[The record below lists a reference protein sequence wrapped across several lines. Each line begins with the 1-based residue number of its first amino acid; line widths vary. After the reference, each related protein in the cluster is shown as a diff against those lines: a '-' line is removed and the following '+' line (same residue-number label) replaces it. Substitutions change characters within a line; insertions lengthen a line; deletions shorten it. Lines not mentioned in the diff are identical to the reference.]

1 MNSSLTPFFKPQG
14 VAILGASSKPN
25 KLSYGILEN
34 LLKYNYQGGVYPVN
48 PNADEILGV
57 KVFPEL
63 ARVPDP
69 VDLAVIVLPVGKI
82 LDTMQECADLGIKA
96 VIIITGGF
104 REVGGEGA
112 EIERKTLAF
121 AREHGIRVVGPNCV
135 GTMDMRSGLNATFI
149 KGMPRPGPI
158 AFISQSGAVCGGV
171 VDLILESEIGFSH
184 FASLGNEMD
193 VSEADMLAYFGDDPD
208 VGVIAVYLEGVQ
220 DGARFIEEA
229 RRVSRVKPIVM
240 LKAGRNNAGA
250 RAVSSHT
257 GSLAGSYAAYQA
269 VFKQTGVIEVETLAE
284 LFNVA
289 WALGTQNLPAGKQV
303 AITTNAGG
311 AAALLADNLSAN
323 GAELAELTM
332 ETQAELRSK
341 LNPSAQTANPV
352 DMLGGAEPEDYLWS
366 LEQMMRDQNVDVLA
380 PVLVPQAL
388 VDPLG
393 VAQAWAQAAAQTRKT
408 MLTCLMGEHS
418 VREARAFLNRSGVPV
433 YQYPDQLGP
442 VLRAMN
448 AYGDFLR
455 KPDYE
460 PVGAK
465 NAKKNAVHELLGVN
479 AGKLS
484 LGEFETRGMLEAYGI
499 TNVPGALAENALQ
512 AAAIASELG
521 FPVALKIVA
530 EGVLHKSDAG
540 GIMLNLEDKQS
551 VREGFELLL
560 SRIRAQFPQAD
571 IAGAMVESM
580 APQGVEVIVG
590 MRRDPT
596 FGPMMM
602 FGMGGTLV
610 EQLKDISF
618 RIAPLS
624 EEDIAEMIDAT
635 IAGKLLKGVRGSP
648 RADTEAVQSVIA
660 SLSQL
665 ALDFPEIEE
674 IEINPLVVYPQG
686 ALALDSRAV
695 LREALPPHAN
705 SFSLRS

>member
-34 LLKYNYQGGVYPVN
+34 LLKYNYQGGIYPVN
-48 PNADEILGV
+48 PNAQEILGV
-57 KVFPEL
+57 KVYPEL
-63 ARVPDP
+63 AQVPDP
-69 VDLAVIVLPVGKI
+69 VDLAVIVLPVGMT
-82 LDTMQECADLGIKA
+82 LDTMQACAQRGIKA

-121 AREHGIRVVGPNCV
+121 ARKHGMRVIGPNCV
-135 GTMDMRSGLNATFI
+135 GTMDMRSGLNTTFI
-149 KGMPRPGPI
+149 KGMPPRGPI

-171 VDLILESEIGFSH
+171 VDLILESEVGFSH

-208 VGVIAVYLEGVQ
+208 VKVIAVYLEGVQ
-220 DGARFIEEA
+220 NGARFIEEA
-229 RRVSRVKPIVM
+229 RRVSRIKPIVM

-269 VFKQTGVIEVETLAE
+269 VFSQTGVLEVETLAE

-289 WALGTQNLPAGKQV
+289 WALGTQKLPEGKRV
-303 AITTNAGG
+303 AIATNAGG

-323 GAELAELTM
+323 GAELAELSAD
-332 ETQAELRSK
+332 TQTRLRSK
-341 LNPSAQTANPV
+341 LNPSAQVANPV
-352 DMLGGAEPEDYLWS
+352 DILGGAEPADYLWS
-366 LEQMMRDQNVDVLA
+366 LEQMMRDENVDVLA

-393 VAQAWAQAAAQTRKT
+393 VAQAWAQAAGQTDKT
-408 MLTCLMGEHS
+408 MLTCLMGERS
-418 VREARAFLNRSGVPV
+418 VRAARAFLNRTGVPV
-433 YQYPDQLGP
+433 YQFPDQVGP
-442 VLRAMN
+442 VLRAMR
-448 AYGDFLR
+448 AYGEYLR
-455 KPDYE
+455 KPIYKPVE
-460 PVGAK
+460 PKKADK
-465 NAKKNAVHELLGVN
+465 NVVCTILKTNT
-479 AGKLS
+479 GKAA
-484 LGEFETRGMLEAYGI
+484 LGEFETRDLLEAYGI
-499 TNVPGALAENALQ
+499 PNVPGGLAENAQQ
-512 AAAIASELG
+512 AVEIAEKVG

-540 GIMLNLEDKQS
+540 GIILNLGDKVS
-551 VREGFELLL
+551 VSAGFKQLL
-560 SRIRAQFPQAD
+560 SRIREQFPEAS
-571 IAGAMVESM
+571 ITGAMVEKM
-580 APQGVEVIVG
+580 APKGLEVIVG

-618 RIAPLS
+618 RVAPLS
-624 EEDIAEMIDAT
+624 AEDINEMVDST
-635 IAGKLLKGVRGSP
+635 IAGKLLKGVRGSTL
-648 RADTEAVQSVIA
+648 ADIEAVQAVIA
-660 SLSQL
+660 ALSQL

-686 ALALDSRAV
+686 QGALALDSRTV
-695 LREALPPHAN
+695 LRQA
-705 SFSLRS
+705 

>member
-34 LLKYNYQGGVYPVN
+34 LLKYNYQGGIYPVN
-48 PNADEILGV
+48 PNAQEILGV
-57 KVFPEL
+57 KVYPEL
-63 ARVPDP
+63 AQVPDP
-69 VDLAVIVLPVGKI
+69 VDLAVIVLPVGMT
-82 LDTMQECADLGIKA
+82 LDTMQACAQRGIKA

-121 AREHGIRVVGPNCV
+121 AREHGMRVIGPNCV
-135 GTMDMRSGLNATFI
+135 GTMDMRSGLNTTFI
-149 KGMPRPGPI
+149 KGMPPRGPI

-171 VDLILESEIGFSH
+171 VDLILESEVGFSH

-208 VGVIAVYLEGVQ
+208 VKVIAVYLEGVQ
-220 DGARFIEEA
+220 NGARFIEEA
-229 RRVSRVKPIVM
+229 RRVSRIKPIVM

-269 VFKQTGVIEVETLAE
+269 VFSQTGVLEVETLAE

-289 WALGTQNLPAGKQV
+289 WALGTQKLPEGKRV
-303 AITTNAGG
+303 AIATNAGG

-323 GAELAELTM
+323 GAELAELSAD
-332 ETQAELRSK
+332 TQTRLRSK
-341 LNPSAQTANPV
+341 LNPSAQVANPV
-352 DMLGGAEPEDYLWS
+352 DMLGGAEPADYLWC
-366 LEQMMRDQNVDVLA
+366 LEQMMRDENVDVLA

-393 VAQAWAQAAAQTRKT
+393 VAQAWAQAAGQTDKT
-408 MLTCLMGEHS
+408 MLTCLMGERS
-418 VREARAFLNRSGVPV
+418 VRAARAFLNRTGVPV
-433 YQYPDQLGP
+433 YQFPDQVGP
-442 VLRAMN
+442 VLRAMR
-448 AYGDFLR
+448 AYGEYLR
-455 KPDYE
+455 KPIYKPVE
-460 PVGAK
+460 PKKADK
-465 NAKKNAVHELLGVN
+465 NVVCTILKTNT
-479 AGKLS
+479 GKAA
-484 LGEFETRGMLEAYGI
+484 LGEFETRDLLEAYGI
-499 TNVPGALAENALQ
+499 PNVPGGLAENAQQ
-512 AAAIASELG
+512 AVEIAENVG

-540 GIMLNLEDKQS
+540 GIILNLGDKVS
-551 VREGFELLL
+551 VSAGFKQLL
-560 SRIRAQFPQAD
+560 SRIRAQFPEAS
-571 IAGAMVESM
+571 INGAMVEKM
-580 APQGVEVIVG
+580 APKGLEVIVG

-618 RIAPLS
+618 RVAPLS
-624 EEDIAEMIDAT
+624 AEDINEMVDST
-635 IAGKLLKGVRGSP
+635 IAGKLLKGVRGSTL
-648 RADTEAVQSVIA
+648 ADIEAVQAVIA
-660 SLSQL
+660 ALSQL

-686 ALALDSRAV
+686 QGALALDSRTV
-695 LREALPPHAN
+695 LRQA
-705 SFSLRS
+705 

>member
-34 LLKYNYQGGVYPVN
+34 LLKYNYQGGIYPVN
-48 PNADEILGV
+48 PNAQEILGV
-57 KVFPEL
+57 KVYPEL
-63 ARVPDP
+63 AQVPDP
-69 VDLAVIVLPVGKI
+69 VDLAVIVLPVGMT
-82 LDTMQECADLGIKA
+82 LDTMQACAQRGIKA

-121 AREHGIRVVGPNCV
+121 ARKHGMRVIGPNCV
-135 GTMDMRSGLNATFI
+135 GTMDMRSGLNTTFI
-149 KGMPRPGPI
+149 KGMPPRGPI

-171 VDLILESEIGFSH
+171 VDLILESEVGFSH

-208 VGVIAVYLEGVQ
+208 VKVIAVYLEGVQ
-220 DGARFIEEA
+220 NGARFIEEA
-229 RRVSRVKPIVM
+229 RRVSRIKPIVM

-269 VFKQTGVIEVETLAE
+269 VFSQTGVLEVETLAE

-289 WALGTQNLPAGKQV
+289 WALGTQKLPEGKRV
-303 AITTNAGG
+303 AIATNAGG

-323 GAELAELTM
+323 GAELAELSAD
-332 ETQAELRSK
+332 TQTRLRSK
-341 LNPSAQTANPV
+341 LNPSAQVANPV
-352 DMLGGAEPEDYLWS
+352 DILGGAEPADYLWS
-366 LEQMMRDQNVDVLA
+366 LEQMMRDENVDVLA

-393 VAQAWAQAAAQTRKT
+393 VAQAWAQAAGQTDKT
-408 MLTCLMGEHS
+408 MLTCLMGERS
-418 VREARAFLNRSGVPV
+418 VREARAFLNRTGVPV
-433 YQYPDQLGP
+433 YQFPDQVGP
-442 VLRAMN
+442 VLRAMR
-448 AYGDFLR
+448 AYGEYLR
-455 KPDYE
+455 KPIYKPVE
-460 PVGAK
+460 P
-465 NAKKNAVHELLGVN
+465 KKADENVVCTILKTN
-479 AGKLS
+479 TGKAA
-484 LGEFETRGMLEAYGI
+484 LGEFETRDLLEAYGI
-499 TNVPGALAENALQ
+499 PNVPGGLAENAQQ
-512 AAAIASELG
+512 AVEIAEKVG

-540 GIMLNLEDKQS
+540 GIMLNLGDKVS
-551 VREGFELLL
+551 VSAGFKQLL
-560 SRIRAQFPQAD
+560 SRIREQFPEAS
-571 IAGAMVESM
+571 ITGAMVEKM
-580 APQGVEVIVG
+580 APKGLEVIVG

-618 RIAPLS
+618 RVAPLS
-624 EEDIAEMIDAT
+624 EEDINEMVDST
-635 IAGKLLKGVRGSP
+635 IAGKLLKGVRGSTL
-648 RADTEAVQSVIA
+648 ADIEAVQAVIA
-660 SLSQL
+660 ALSQL

-686 ALALDSRAV
+686 QGALALDSRTV
-695 LREALPPHAN
+695 LRQA
-705 SFSLRS
+705 

>member
-34 LLKYNYQGGVYPVN
+34 LLKYNYQGGIYPVN
-48 PNADEILGV
+48 PNAQEILGV
-57 KVFPEL
+57 KVYPEL
-63 ARVPDP
+63 AQVPDP
-69 VDLAVIVLPVGKI
+69 VDLAVIVLPVGMT
-82 LDTMQECADLGIKA
+82 LDTMQACAQRGIKA

-121 AREHGIRVVGPNCV
+121 ARKHGMRVIGPNCV
-135 GTMDMRSGLNATFI
+135 GTMDMRSGLNTTFI
-149 KGMPRPGPI
+149 KGMPPRGPI

-171 VDLILESEIGFSH
+171 VDLILESEVGFSH

-193 VSEADMLAYFGDDPD
+193 VSDADMIAYFGDDPD
-208 VGVIAVYLEGVQ
+208 VKVIAVYLEGVQ
-220 DGARFIEEA
+220 NGARFIEEA
-229 RRVSRVKPIVM
+229 RRVSRIKPIVM

-269 VFKQTGVIEVETLAE
+269 VFSQTGVLEVETLAE

-289 WALGTQNLPAGKQV
+289 WALGTQKLPEGKRV
-303 AITTNAGG
+303 AIATNAGG

-323 GAELAELTM
+323 GAELAELSVD
-332 ETQAELRSK
+332 TQTRLRSK
-341 LNPSAQTANPV
+341 LNPSAQVANPV
-352 DMLGGAEPEDYLWS
+352 DMLGGAEPADYLWS
-366 LEQMMRDQNVDVLA
+366 LEQMMRDENVDVLA

-393 VAQAWAQAAAQTRKT
+393 VAQAWAQAAGQTDKT
-408 MLTCLMGEHS
+408 MLTCLMGERS
-418 VREARAFLNRSGVPV
+418 VRAARAFLNRTGVPV
-433 YQYPDQLGP
+433 YQFPDQVGP
-442 VLRAMN
+442 VLRAMR
-448 AYGDFLR
+448 AYGEYLR
-455 KPDYE
+455 KPIYKPVE
-460 PVGAK
+460 PKKADK
-465 NAKKNAVHELLGVN
+465 NVVCTILKTNT
-479 AGKLS
+479 GKAA
-484 LGEFETRGMLEAYGI
+484 LGEFETRDLLEAYGI
-499 TNVPGALAENALQ
+499 PNVPGGLAENAQQ
-512 AAAIASELG
+512 AVEIAEKVG

-540 GIMLNLEDKQS
+540 GIILNLGDKVS
-551 VREGFELLL
+551 VSAGFKQLL
-560 SRIRAQFPQAD
+560 SRIRAQFPEAS
-571 IAGAMVESM
+571 ITGAMVEKM
-580 APQGVEVIVG
+580 APKGLEVIVG

-618 RIAPLS
+618 RVAPLS
-624 EEDIAEMIDAT
+624 AEDINEMVDST
-635 IAGKLLKGVRGSP
+635 IAGKLLKGVRGSAL
-648 RADTEAVQSVIA
+648 ADIEAVQAVIA
-660 SLSQL
+660 ALSQL
-665 ALDFPEIEE
+665 SLDFPEIEE

-686 ALALDSRAV
+686 QGALALDSRTV
-695 LREALPPHAN
+695 LRQA
-705 SFSLRS
+705 

>member
-34 LLKYNYQGGVYPVN
+34 LLKYNYQGGIYPVN
-48 PNADEILGV
+48 PNAQEILGV
-57 KVFPEL
+57 KVYPEL
-63 ARVPDP
+63 AQVPDP
-69 VDLAVIVLPVGKI
+69 VDLAVIVLPVGMT
-82 LDTMQECADLGIKA
+82 LDTMQACAQRGIKA

-121 AREHGIRVVGPNCV
+121 ARKHGMRVIGPNCV
-135 GTMDMRSGLNATFI
+135 GTMDMRSGLNTTFI
-149 KGMPRPGPI
+149 KGMPPRGPI

-171 VDLILESEIGFSH
+171 VDLILESEVGFSH

-208 VGVIAVYLEGVQ
+208 VKVIAVYLEGVQ
-220 DGARFIEEA
+220 NGARFIEEA
-229 RRVSRVKPIVM
+229 RRVSRIKPIVM

-269 VFKQTGVIEVETLAE
+269 VFSQTGVLEVETLAE

-289 WALGTQNLPAGKQV
+289 WALGTQKLPEGKRV
-303 AITTNAGG
+303 AIATNAGG

-323 GAELAELTM
+323 GAELAELSAD
-332 ETQAELRSK
+332 TQTRLRSK
-341 LNPSAQTANPV
+341 LNPSAQVANPV
-352 DMLGGAEPEDYLWS
+352 DMLGGAEPADYLWC
-366 LEQMMRDQNVDVLA
+366 LEQMMRDENVDVLA

-393 VAQAWAQAAAQTRKT
+393 VAQAWAQAAGQTDKT
-408 MLTCLMGEHS
+408 MLTCLMGERS
-418 VREARAFLNRSGVPV
+418 VREARAFLNRTGVPV
-433 YQYPDQLGP
+433 YQFPDQVGP
-442 VLRAMN
+442 VLRAMR
-448 AYGDFLR
+448 AYGEYLR
-455 KPDYE
+455 KPINKPVE
-460 PVGAK
+460 PKKADK
-465 NAKKNAVHELLGVN
+465 NVVCTILKTNT
-479 AGKLS
+479 GKAA
-484 LGEFETRGMLEAYGI
+484 LGEFETRDLLEAYGI
-499 TNVPGALAENALQ
+499 PNVPGGLAENAQQ
-512 AAAIASELG
+512 AVEIAEKVG

-540 GIMLNLEDKQS
+540 GIMLNLGDKVS
-551 VREGFELLL
+551 VSAGFKQLL
-560 SRIRAQFPQAD
+560 SRIRAQFPEAS
-571 IAGAMVESM
+571 ITGAMVEKM
-580 APQGVEVIVG
+580 APKGLEVIVG

-618 RIAPLS
+618 RVAPLS
-624 EEDIAEMIDAT
+624 AEDINEMVDST
-635 IAGKLLKGVRGSP
+635 IAGKLLKGVRGSS
-648 RADTEAVQSVIA
+648 RADIEAVQAVIA
-660 SLSQL
+660 ALSQL

-686 ALALDSRAV
+686 QGALALDSRTV
-695 LREALPPHAN
+695 LRQA
-705 SFSLRS
+705 

>member
-34 LLKYNYQGGVYPVN
+34 LLKYNYQGGIYPVN
-48 PNADEILGV
+48 PNAQEILGV
-57 KVFPEL
+57 KVYPEL
-63 ARVPDP
+63 AQVPDP
-69 VDLAVIVLPVGKI
+69 VDLAVIVLPVGMT
-82 LDTMQECADLGIKA
+82 LDTMQACAQRGIKA

-121 AREHGIRVVGPNCV
+121 ARKHGMRVIGPNCV
-135 GTMDMRSGLNATFI
+135 GTMDMRSGLNTTFI
-149 KGMPRPGPI
+149 KGMPPRGPI

-171 VDLILESEIGFSH
+171 VDLILESEVGFSH

-208 VGVIAVYLEGVQ
+208 VKVIAVYLEGVQ
-220 DGARFIEEA
+220 NGARFIEEA
-229 RRVSRVKPIVM
+229 RRVSRIKPIVM

-269 VFKQTGVIEVETLAE
+269 VFSQTGVLEVETLAE

-289 WALGTQNLPAGKQV
+289 WALGTQKLPEGKRV
-303 AITTNAGG
+303 AIATNAGG

-323 GAELAELTM
+323 GAELAELSAD
-332 ETQAELRSK
+332 TQTRLRSK
-341 LNPSAQTANPV
+341 LNPSAQVANPV
-352 DMLGGAEPEDYLWS
+352 DILGGAEPADYLWS
-366 LEQMMRDQNVDVLA
+366 LEQMMRDENVDVLA

-393 VAQAWAQAAAQTRKT
+393 VAQAWAQAAGQTDKT
-408 MLTCLMGEHS
+408 MLTCLMGERS
-418 VREARAFLNRSGVPV
+418 VREARAFLNRTGVPV
-433 YQYPDQLGP
+433 YQFPDQVGP
-442 VLRAMN
+442 VLRAMR
-448 AYGDFLR
+448 AYGEYLR
-455 KPDYE
+455 KPIYKPVE
-460 PVGAK
+460 PKKADK
-465 NAKKNAVHELLGVN
+465 NVVCTILKTNT
-479 AGKLS
+479 GKAA
-484 LGEFETRGMLEAYGI
+484 LGEFETRDLLEAYGI
-499 TNVPGALAENALQ
+499 PNVPGGLAENAQQ
-512 AAAIASELG
+512 AVEIAEKVG

-540 GIMLNLEDKQS
+540 GIILNLGDKVS
-551 VREGFELLL
+551 VSAGFKQLL
-560 SRIRAQFPQAD
+560 SRIREQFPEAS
-571 IAGAMVESM
+571 ITGAMVEKM
-580 APQGVEVIVG
+580 APKGLEVIVG

-618 RIAPLS
+618 RVAPLS
-624 EEDIAEMIDAT
+624 AEDINEMVDST
-635 IAGKLLKGVRGSP
+635 IAGKLLKGVRGSAL
-648 RADTEAVQSVIA
+648 ADIEAVQAVIA
-660 SLSQL
+660 ALSQL

-686 ALALDSRAV
+686 QGALALDSRTV
-695 LREALPPHAN
+695 LRQA
-705 SFSLRS
+705 

>member
-34 LLKYNYQGGVYPVN
+34 LLKYNYQGGIYPVN
-48 PNADEILGV
+48 PNAQEILGV
-57 KVFPEL
+57 KVYPEL
-63 ARVPDP
+63 AQVPDP
-69 VDLAVIVLPVGKI
+69 VDLAVIVLPVGMT
-82 LDTMQECADLGIKA
+82 LDTMQACAQRGIKA

-121 AREHGIRVVGPNCV
+121 ARKHGMRVIGPNCV
-135 GTMDMRSGLNATFI
+135 GTMDMRSGLNTTFI
-149 KGMPRPGPI
+149 KGMPPRGPI

-171 VDLILESEIGFSH
+171 VDLILESEVGFSH

-208 VGVIAVYLEGVQ
+208 VKVIAVYLEGVQ
-220 DGARFIEEA
+220 NGARFIEEA
-229 RRVSRVKPIVM
+229 RRVSRIKPIVM

-269 VFKQTGVIEVETLAE
+269 VFSQTGVLEVETLAE

-289 WALGTQNLPAGKQV
+289 WALGTQKLPEGKRV
-303 AITTNAGG
+303 AIATNAGG

-323 GAELAELTM
+323 GAELAELSVD
-332 ETQAELRSK
+332 TQTRLRSK
-341 LNPSAQTANPV
+341 LNPSAQVANPV
-352 DMLGGAEPEDYLWS
+352 DILGGAEPADYLWS
-366 LEQMMRDQNVDVLA
+366 LEQMMRDENVDVLA

-393 VAQAWAQAAAQTRKT
+393 VAQAWAQAAGQTDKT
-408 MLTCLMGEHS
+408 MLTCLMGERS
-418 VREARAFLNRSGVPV
+418 VREARAFLNRTGVPV
-433 YQYPDQLGP
+433 YQFPDQVGP
-442 VLRAMN
+442 VLRAMR
-448 AYGDFLR
+448 AYGEYLR
-455 KPDYE
+455 KPIYKPVE
-460 PVGAK
+460 PKKADK
-465 NAKKNAVHELLGVN
+465 NVVCTILKTNT
-479 AGKLS
+479 GKAA
-484 LGEFETRGMLEAYGI
+484 LGEFETRDLLEAYGI
-499 TNVPGALAENALQ
+499 PNVPGGLAENAQQ
-512 AAAIASELG
+512 AVEIAEKVG

-530 EGVLHKSDAG
+530 EGVLHKTDAG
-540 GIMLNLEDKQS
+540 GIILNLGDKVS
-551 VREGFELLL
+551 VSAGFKQLL
-560 SRIRAQFPQAD
+560 SRIRAQFPEAS
-571 IAGAMVESM
+571 ITGAMVEKM
-580 APQGVEVIVG
+580 APKGLEVIVG

-618 RIAPLS
+618 RVAPLS
-624 EEDIAEMIDAT
+624 EEDINEMVDST
-635 IAGKLLKGVRGSP
+635 IAGKLLKGVRGSTL
-648 RADTEAVQSVIA
+648 ADIEAVQAVIA
-660 SLSQL
+660 ALSQL

-686 ALALDSRAV
+686 QGALALDSRTV
-695 LREALPPHAN
+695 LRQA
-705 SFSLRS
+705 